1 MKVSSQEGS
10 RSSQAWRT
18 RRALVEAAT
27 AFVRE
32 GKAPTVAEA
41 AERALVSRATA
52 YRHFPS
58 QQSLLIEVEADA
70 TQPSPDA
77 VLDGVGP
84 DVEARAVAMVRTLT
98 RMVLADEALFRNQIR
113 SIQELWFVR
122 PEGEPV
128 PVREGRRLVWVDKVL
143 EPVAHLLP
151 PAVVAQLRQALA
163 VITGVD
169 AVIALRD
176 VCDLDP
182 AAIEETFA
190 WLARAIV
197 REGLRE
203 AQSGEVPPSGPTDS
217 VEVGRIGR

>member
-1 MKVSSQEGS
+1 MKVSSQDGS
-10 RSSQAWRT
+10 RSNQAWRT

-27 AFVRE
+27 ALVRE

-41 AERALVSRATA
+41 AGRALVSRATA

-58 QQSLLIEVEADA
+58 QQSLLIEVEADV

-77 VLDGVGP
+77 VLEGAGP
-84 DVEARAVAMVRTLT
+84 DVEARAVAMIRTLT

-113 SIQELWFVR
+113 SIQELWFAR
-122 PEGEPV
+122 QDGEPV

-143 EPVAHLLP
+143 EPVADVLP
-151 PAVVAQLRQALA
+151 PAVVAQVRQALA

-182 AAIEETFA
+182 APIEATFV

-197 REGLRE
+197 REGLSQAE
-203 AQSGEVPPSGPTDS
+203 SGE
-217 VEVGRIGR
+217 GRPADRQVR